1 MEVRESKM
9 DEAHL
14 PAVWEG
20 WLPAWE
26 RWLLLSPNPGGTV
39 AGASSPSSSVVPSM
53 VAVPAPSCTRG
64 HGRGTGLLVQGRP
77 GTSGTLELPQ
87 DTPR

>member
-1 MEVRESKM
+1 M

-14 PAVWEG
+14 PAVCGG
-20 WLPAWE
+20 WLLAQE
-26 RWLLLSPNPGGTV
+26 RWLLLSPNSGGTV

-53 VAVPAPSCTRG
+53 VAVPAPSHTRG
-64 HGRGTGLLVQGRP
+64 YSRCIGLLVRGRP

-87 DTPR
+87 DAPR